1 MTDMTGYRELADD
14 LRRRINEGEF
24 AVGATLPRIVD
35 LMEDYGLSKQT
46 VRDAIGVLSDE
57 GLVVTSKKA
66 GTFVRNRTPVRIPLS
81 RYRSVLAPGGTR
93 GPWETATADQ
103 GLDGYMRLVKVD
115 RVPADAS
122 LAQLL
127 ELQPDDELVYRL
139 RQAIIRPD
147 DVVQLQHAWYP
158 KALAEEAGIDTTEKI
173 VGGVYG
179 ALIAAGYQPETASE
193 TVGARP
199 PTLTEAA
206 PLRIG
211 GRVNV
216 ITLERVTK
224 DREGRPL
231 EVLRAV
237 GPADRLQYTY
247 DDLPLTRRDDHG

>member
-1 MTDMTGYRELADD
+1 MAGYRELADD

-24 AVGATLPRIVD
+24 AVGETLPRIVD
-35 LMEDYGLSKQT
+35 LIDEYGLAKQT

-66 GTFVRNRTPVRIPLS
+66 GTFVRCRTQVHIPLS
-81 RYRSVLAPGGTR
+81 RYRNVLAPGGTR
-93 GPWETATADQ
+93 GPWESATADQ

-115 RVPADAS
+115 RVAADDS
-122 LAQLL
+122 LAGLL
-127 ELQPDDELVYRL
+127 ELQPGDGLVYRL
-139 RQAIIRPD
+139 RHAIIRPD
-147 DVVQLQHAWYP
+147 DVVQFQQAWYP
-158 KALAEEAGIDTTEKI
+158 QALAEEAGINTTEKI

-179 ALIAAGYQPETASE
+179 ALIAAGYRPATASE
-193 TVGARP
+193 TVSARP
-199 PTLTEAA
+199 PTLTEANA
-206 PLRIG
+206 LRIG

-216 ITLERVTK
+216 IALERVTK

-247 DDLPLTRRDDHG
+247 DDLPLTSEG